1 LKGYVISMKQACT
14 GEAGEGAKAGVY
26 RQADRG
32 GATKEAGEREVDGIE
47 FERERGQI
55 VEN

>member
-1 LKGYVISMKQACT
+1 MRGQRPVCIDRRTGVEQA
-14 GEAGEGAKAGVY
+14 
-26 RQADRG
+26 
-32 GATKEAGEREVDGIE
+32 KEAGEREVDEIE